1 MLKIVLAPDSFKGS
15 LTAPEVCAALA
26 RGIARSAPD
35 AVVRSKPMADG
46 GDGTLDAVLAA
57 VGDVSARYHARV
69 RGAAGEP
76 VDSAYGIIRD
86 AEGDIAVLE
95 AAQVVGITDA
105 NAMRHPVERR
115 STHGLGELIQI
126 LVNDGVRRFSVGLGG
141 SSTND
146 GGSGLLAA
154 LGVELRDAAGAL
166 VEATPAG
173 LARLVSV
180 DAARLDAR
188 LAACEIAIMSD
199 VNNPLTGTLGATAI
213 FGPQK
218 GVSAGDIERIDRVLA
233 NFALLVQRAFG
244 RFVADRPGSGAAGG
258 LGFALQLLGGSVRSG
273 AEVVAERIGLNAAL
287 ADADWAITGEGRSDR
302 QTLLSKAPYV
312 VAQHAKASGVPVTLV
327 SGAVDDTALASLD
340 PHFSGCFG
348 LPNGPL
354 ALDDCIARAA
364 QLLEARGAELTRL
377 FLAARSAG
385 GGSVK

>member
-35 AVVRSKPMADG
+35 AIVRSKPMADG
-46 GDGTLDAVLAA
+46 GEGTLDAVLAA
-57 VGDVSARYHARV
+57 VGGVGTRYHARV
-69 RGAAGEP
+69 HGAAGKD
-76 VDSAYGIIRD
+76 VDAGYGIIRD
-86 AEGDIAVLE
+86 EHGDIAVLE

-105 NAMRHPVERR
+105 HAMRHPVERR
-115 STHGLGELIQI
+115 STRGLGELMHK
-126 LVNDGVRRFSVGLGG
+126 LLGDGVRRFSVGVGG

-154 LGVELRDAAGAL
+154 LGVALRDAAGTP
-166 VEATPAG
+166 VEATPLG
-173 LARLVSV
+173 LASLASV
-180 DAARLDAR
+180 DLTQFDAR

-199 VNNPLTGTLGATAI
+199 VNNPLTGALGATAI

-218 GVSAGDIERIDRVLA
+218 GVAAGDVERIDRVLG
-233 NFALLVQRAFG
+233 NFAALVQPAFG
-244 RFVADRPGSGAAGG
+244 RFVAERPGSGAAGG
-258 LGFALQLLGGSVRSG
+258 LGFALQLLGGTVRSG
-273 AEVVAERIGLNAAL
+273 AAVVADRIGLDAAL

-302 QTLLSKAPYV
+302 QTLLAKAPYV
-312 VAQHAKASGVPVTLV
+312 VAQRAKAHGVAVTLV
-327 SGAVDDTALASLD
+327 SGAVDDAALASLA

-348 LPNGPL
+348 LPNAPL
-354 ALDDCIARAA
+354 ALDECIARAA
-364 QLLEARGAELTRL
+364 ELLEARGAELTRL